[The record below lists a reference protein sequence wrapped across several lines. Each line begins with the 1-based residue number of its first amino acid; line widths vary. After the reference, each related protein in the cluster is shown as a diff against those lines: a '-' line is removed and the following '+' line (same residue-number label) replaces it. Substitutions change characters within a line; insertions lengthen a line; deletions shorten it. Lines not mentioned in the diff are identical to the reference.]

1 MKEIETK
8 IISYEGNCPRC
19 NTSQKNN
26 NKNFVDTPCS
36 KCSEIIRNERVE
48 KRNEHLIGSI
58 ITKIEASDG
67 EIVNITIKKDDKE
80 YNINSEGGDYGTNLV
95 IY

>member
-1 MKEIETK
+1 MKEVETK

-19 NTSQKNN
+19 NTLQKNN
-26 NKNFVDTPCS
+26 NKNFVDIPCF
-36 KCSEIIRNERVE
+36 KCSEIIKNERVE
-48 KRNEHLIGSI
+48 KRNEHLIGGI

-67 EIVNITIKKDDKE
+67 EIVNITFKKNDKE
-80 YNINSEGGDYGTNLV
+80 YHINSEGGDCGTNLV